1 MTNMAAIKRD
11 HVVQAVFECDRLGTP
26 VFLREYGF
34 RTSQG
39 YDLVHEGRDYPS
51 KAIVGVAHRYATG
64 KLASSRSFDGGKR
77 GAARIL
83 RDLGFTVTDPTDD
96 AVALT
101 ET

>member
-1 MTNMAAIKRD
+1 MAAIERD
-11 HVVQAVFECDRLGTP
+11 DVVQAVFEYDRLGTP
-26 VFLREYGF
+26 VVLRQYGF

-39 YDLVHEGRDYPS
+39 YDVVHEASDYPS

-64 KLASSRSFDGGKR
+64 ELASSRSSDGGKR

-96 AVALT
+96 AEA
-101 ET
+101 